1 MKYNN
6 VCPVE
11 SPVREVGIQNQPTSN
26 LLSPPYPHKNGN
38 GQDSKKVRRI
48 FAHKLDIQSQSAF
61 PPLQSTP
68 KKETPKKRRINPTQL
83 MPSPIEAS
91 RTGSVK
97 FGMPSRPSFA
107 GNPFNQAKE
116 QAARGNLDQERALLK
131 EHKQQVP
138 PTVIHEVASNPPIPM
153 WACTEPELSSVTHE
167 SFLDRLSHLYAYCLS
182 KNLITSLYAEIK
194 FLINLLL
201 IRVSPDR

>member
-1 MKYNN
+1 M
-6 VCPVE
+6 
-11 SPVREVGIQNQPTSN
+11 
-26 LLSPPYPHKNGN
+26 
-38 GQDSKKVRRI
+38 RRI
-48 FAHKLDIQSQSAF
+48 FAHRLDIQSQSAF

-83 MPSPIEAS
+83 MTSPIEAS

-97 FGMPSRPSFA
+97 FGTPSRPSFV

-116 QAARGNLDQERALLK
+116 QVARGNLDQERALLK
-131 EHKQQVP
+131 EHKQQVA
-138 PTVIHEVASNPPIPM
+138 PTIIQEMASNPPTPA
-153 WACTEPELSSVTHE
+153 WACTEPELPSVTHAHI
-167 SFLDRLSHLYAYCLS
+167 LDRLSHLYAHCLS
-182 KNLITSLYAEIK
+182 KNLITSLFSEIK